1 MKSSK
6 STYVVTNGRG
16 LYFVKWD
23 DVNAVVAID
32 NQPGI
37 LSMAKKFKDFSKA
50 KKVAEIIG
58 WKAIAI
64 TS

>member
-6 STYVVTNGRG
+6 STYVVTNGKG
-16 LYFVKWD
+16 LYFVEWND
-23 DVNAVVAID
+23 LNAVIAID

-37 LSMAKKFKDFSKA
+37 LSMAKHFKDFSKA
-50 KKVAEIIG
+50 KKVAEMIG
-58 WKAIAI
+58 WKVIAI